1 MTVRTPSKEEYELA
15 GFKIPVGTPIHVHMF
30 SLQNTKRTC
39 KNPKDFD
46 PNRWNEDGH
55 YPKCPFMK
63 SMKELIGQVDAFD
76 GVGFEDNALSYFPF
90 STGHRSCMGKNLAL
104 SLIRRFLYLF
114 SSKFR
119 MDPVEPI
126 FDEDIGVS
134 LYMVIAPVLKKST
147 SLKITKILSLA
158 ELVENGSGLN
168 VVKEKDE
175 GWADE

>member
-1 MTVRTPSKEEYELA
+1 MTVRTPSKEDYELS

-30 SLQNTKRTC
+30 SLQNTKRTW
-39 KNPKDFD
+39 KNPKEFNPD
-46 PNRWNEDGH
+46 RWNEDGQ
-55 YPKCPFMK
+55 YPKCPFMT
-63 SMKELIGQVDAFD
+63 SMKGSMGSVDVFD
-76 GVGFEDNALSYFPF
+76 GVGFEDNSLSFFPF
-90 STGHRSCMGKNLAL
+90 STGHRSCMGKNMAL

-126 FDEDIGVS
+126 YDEDIGVS

-147 SLKITKILSLA
+147 TLKITRILSLA

-168 VVKEKDE
+168 VVQEVDE